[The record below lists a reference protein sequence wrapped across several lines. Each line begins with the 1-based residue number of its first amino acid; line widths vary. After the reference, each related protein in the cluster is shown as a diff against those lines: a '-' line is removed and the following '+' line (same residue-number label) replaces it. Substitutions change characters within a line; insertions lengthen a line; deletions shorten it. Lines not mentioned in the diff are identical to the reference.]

1 MKIGVNAMAAM
12 NTAVD
17 TGPNHHMKAQGIA
30 KAAGNTIE
38 MAIDGS
44 LENGEMIIA
53 GEITSMMTDMITDDT
68 KDIMKGIKKMESR

>member
-1 MKIGVNAMAAM
+1 MKIGVNEMAAM

-17 TGPNHHMKAQGIA
+17 TGPNHHMKVPGIA

-44 LENGEMIIA
+44 LENGGMIIA
-53 GEITSMMTDMITDDT
+53 GGMTGMKIDMITDDT